1 MKRLL
6 LVQRKLLS
14 TEIDTSGMIFVDC
27 KSEFVER
34 SAMKII
40 NVFLVTAVLVL
51 GFAVFCFSQ
60 PGLDDYIEL
69 QDWERVHFV
78 NRGETLWEIAC
89 ELSDNDYDI
98 RLVVAAIKEVNDI
111 GALLRINQKL
121 ILPVN

>member
-1 MKRLL
+1 MR
-6 LVQRKLLS
+6 
-14 TEIDTSGMIFVDC
+14 
-27 KSEFVER
+27 
-34 SAMKII
+34 II
-40 NVFLVTAVLVL
+40 TVFLVTAVLIL
-51 GFAVFCFSQ
+51 GFAVLCFSQ

-89 ELSDNDYDI
+89 ELSDNKYDI